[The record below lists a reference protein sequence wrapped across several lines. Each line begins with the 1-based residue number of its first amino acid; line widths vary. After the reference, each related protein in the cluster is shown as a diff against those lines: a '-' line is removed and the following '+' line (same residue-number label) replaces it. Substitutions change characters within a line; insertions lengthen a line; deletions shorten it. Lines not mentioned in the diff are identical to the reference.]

1 MEETSFKFTSFFGGK
16 ESNSQPG
23 TEQQFLSG
31 AGAYCSLLEI
41 GETRLLLDCGCLSS
55 FDEGK
60 IDQLRQ
66 EILTAL
72 NGRQI
77 DAILITHAGITTPSS
92 PLLPPPASHHHHH
105 L

>member
-1 MEETSFKFTSFFGGK
+1 MEETSLKFTSFLGGK
-16 ESNSQPG
+16 EGLSQAQG
-23 TEQQFLSG
+23 SEQFILSG

-55 FDEGK
+55 FEEGK

-72 NGRQI
+72 NGKLL
-77 DAILITHAGITTPSS
+77 DAILITHAGITC
-92 PLLPPPASHHHHH
+92 
-105 L
+105 